1 MVTEVSEEAGEGK
14 FHTVDVGLSV
24 RTEEGPYFDQ
34 LKKRYM
40 QTAIS
45 LWARVSIFSNLERE
59 Y

>member
-1 MVTEVSEEAGEGK
+1 M
-14 FHTVDVGLSV
+14 DVGLSV

-45 LWARVSIFSNLERE
+45 LWAGASIFSNLERE